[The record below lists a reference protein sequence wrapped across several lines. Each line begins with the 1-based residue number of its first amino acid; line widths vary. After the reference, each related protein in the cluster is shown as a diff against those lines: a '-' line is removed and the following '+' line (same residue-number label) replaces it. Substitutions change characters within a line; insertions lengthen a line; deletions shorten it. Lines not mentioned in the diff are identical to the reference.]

1 MNGQLSEQPLAEL
14 IREISAKG
22 LSGRLRLQHDSVMVV
37 AYFENGLFAYA
48 ASNVRT
54 FRLREYLQK
63 AALIPEQDLVRFDDR
78 TSDLELAT
86 KLCEE
91 KLLSP
96 GSANALLVRQVSDVL
111 RLGLSWIEGTWEF
124 DHRLHLSEELT
135 FTVETSSL
143 LLEAGRKISVNF
155 AVSRFRNP
163 GEMISAVPSLPD
175 TANLL
180 PHEGFLLSRLE
191 RPTVLGELIALSGL
205 SELEALHLI
214 YYLAVAGFVQ
224 RENWKNVFRSSQPP
238 TSVRKDKA
246 PAADA
251 SAVRQETSQPPTVGA
266 SNIDSFLER
275 VRSAKTHYE
284 VLDVTSGASQA
295 EVKDAYY
302 DLARR
307 YHPDRF
313 RTQADISLQAHIDS
327 AFARITQAY
336 DTLREAGS
344 RGRYDSKLGNR
355 ARVKEIAKSAPKAT
369 TPAPSSTVNESS
381 SEKPTHEPDPADAEN
396 AELQFKEGYAALELG
411 QLNVAIRLFGAA
423 ARLAPGEARY
433 RAYYG
438 HALATQESTRRLAE
452 VELQAALKLEP
463 DNAEHRIMLA
473 ELYRT
478 LGFLVRA
485 KGEAKRAL
493 ASAPNNSK
501 ARELLNS
508 LD

>member
-22 LSGRLRLQHDSVMVV
+22 LSGRLRLQHDNVMVV
-37 AYFENGLFAYA
+37 AYFEIGLFVYA

-63 AALIPEQDLVRFDDR
+63 AALIPEQDLVSFDDR
-78 TSDLELAT
+78 TSDLELAK
-86 KLCEE
+86 KLGEK

-96 GSANALLVRQVSDVL
+96 GSANALLVKQVSDVL

-124 DHRLHLSEELT
+124 DHRFHLSEELT
-135 FTVETSSL
+135 FSVETTSL

-155 AVSRFRNP
+155 AASRFRNP
-163 GEMISAVPSLPD
+163 GEMISAVPVLPD

-180 PHEGFLLSRLE
+180 PQEGFLLSRLE
-191 RPTVLGELIALSGL
+191 RPMVLGELIALSGL
-205 SELEALHLI
+205 NELEALHLI

-246 PAADA
+246 PADA
-251 SAVRQETSQPPTVGA
+251 GAVSQETSQPPTVGA
-266 SNIDSFLER
+266 DSIDSFLER
-275 VRSAKTHYE
+275 VGSAKTHYE
-284 VLDVTSGASQA
+284 VLDVTSGASQP

-313 RTQADISLQAHIDS
+313 RTQADVSLQARIDS

-344 RGRYDSKLGNR
+344 RGRYDSKLGSR

-369 TPAPSSTVNESS
+369 TPAPSSTVNESN
-381 SEKPTHEPDPADAEN
+381 SEKLTHEPDPADAEN
-396 AELQFKEGYAALELG
+396 AELQFKEGYAALQLG
-411 QLNVAIRLFGAA
+411 QLNVATRFFGAA

-485 KGEAKRAL
+485 KSEAKRAL
-493 ASAPNNSK
+493 GSAPNSSK

-508 LD
+508 LE